1 MFTTYIMIIYL
12 DELVTKYVELAK
24 SDDEDVQENLT
35 IGPKA
40 LGKNFNLHP
49 ICFKM

>member
-1 MFTTYIMIIYL
+1 MFTTYIIIIYL

-24 SDDEDVQENLT
+24 SDDEDVADNLT

-49 ICFKM
+49 IYFKM